1 MKIDIYSIQ
10 GTKSGQ
16 AELPASA
23 FEQDWHDDV
32 VARAYLRQLA
42 NARRPI
48 AHTMTKGEV
57 SGTNRKPGAQ
67 KHGGRARQGQ
77 TTNPHMVGGGV
88 AFGPRSNRNFTVG
101 LNRQQSRKALFS
113 MLSYRAKEGQVLA
126 MDDYTAEAKTKSLVA
141 LLKKLPITR
150 DVLIVIPEVNA
161 NLEKAARNLPQVKVL
176 QVAYLNV
183 RDLLAYEQVLF
194 VGNSLQK
201 LAEVFLK

>member
-10 GTKSGQ
+10 GAKAGQ
-16 AELPASA
+16 AELPAGA

-32 VARAYLRQLA
+32 VARAYLRQLS

-57 SGTNRKPGAQ
+57 SGTNRKPVAQ
-67 KHGGRARQGQ
+67 KHTGRARQGQ

-88 AFGPRSNRNFTVG
+88 AFGPRSNRNWTVG

-126 MDDYTAEAKTKSLVA
+126 LENYTGEPKTKVLA
-141 LLKKLPITR
+141 DLLKKLPITR
-150 DVLIVIPEVNA
+150 DLLVVIPEANM
-161 NLEKAARNLPQVKVL
+161 NLERAARNLPQLKVV
-176 QVAYLNV
+176 QVPYLNV
-183 RDLLAYEQVLF
+183 RDLLAYEQVLL

-201 LAEVFLK
+201 IAEVFLK